1 MHLFKIYVSQS
12 NLKQF
17 KSFKEILKDYLF
29 DKFLNFIKTS
39 MNYNFLSKKLDGT
52 MKTQEK
58 LKKILHLGFGEKKVL
73 YLNNFTRLMQM
84 LFSDITDKN
93 ILKRLL
99 QVYYQSLNLRKL
111 LSYSVRISE
120 FTHSDL
126 ESMKRIAHLLF
137 KACCL
142 FDQRITPS
150 F

>member
-1 MHLFKIYVSQS
+1 
-12 NLKQF
+12 
-17 KSFKEILKDYLF
+17 
-29 DKFLNFIKTS
+29 
-39 MNYNFLSKKLDGT
+39 

-73 YLNNFTRLMQM
+73 YLNNFTRMMQM

-99 QVYYQSLNLRKL
+99 QVHYQSLNLRKL
-111 LSYSVRISE
+111 LSYPVGISN

-126 ESMKRIAHLLF
+126 ESMKRNSHLLF
-137 KACCL
+137 ETCCL
-142 FDQRITPS
+142 FDQRVTPS

>member
-1 MHLFKIYVSQS
+1 
-12 NLKQF
+12 
-17 KSFKEILKDYLF
+17 
-29 DKFLNFIKTS
+29 
-39 MNYNFLSKKLDGT
+39 MNYNFLSKKIDGT

-58 LKKILHLGFGEKKVL
+58 LKKILLLGFGEKKVL
-73 YLNNFTRLMQM
+73 YLNNFTRLTQM

-99 QVYYQSLNLRKL
+99 QVYYQSLNLRKR
-111 LSYSVRISE
+111 LSYSVRISD

-142 FDQRITPS
+142 FDQRVTPS

>member
-1 MHLFKIYVSQS
+1 MHLFKICVSQS

-29 DKFLNFIKTS
+29 GKFLNFIKTS
-39 MNYNFLSKKLDGT
+39 MNYNFLSKKIDGT

-58 LKKILHLGFGEKKVL
+58 LKKILHLGFGKKKVL
-73 YLNNFTRLMQM
+73 YLNNFTRLLQM

-142 FDQRITPS
+142 SDQRVTPS